1 MKSEFIFQSSPFLII
16 PCLLLGLVYAW
27 FLYSKK
33 STISKNTNILLSI
46 MRGLLVSSLAFLL
59 LNFFIKNNT
68 VSIDKPVA
76 VLAIDNSS
84 SLKNLKLNAK
94 LEQIIAD
101 LKASGRE
108 IAIEYIGQEENQD
121 VAKIQF
127 NQKNTD
133 LSSLLAQVKSNYD
146 GRNLTDVILVS
157 DGIVNAGVSPI
168 SKKYNFKIHTIG
180 VGDTLKKID
189 IRLGSVYSNK
199 LAYIGNKFPVQVD
212 VTAFGF
218 SGKQSTVVLKDGG
231 VVIDKQ
237 VVSFTNQ
244 NDLKSVTLYAI
255 AKTQGLKRFT
265 VEVLPIAGESSIQNN
280 KREIIVEVIN
290 GKEKVLIVALSP
302 HPDIKAIKT
311 IIEKNELYE
320 VQTQI
325 LSAESNTKMPEF
337 DILIMHQLPDI
348 EGMGQN
354 YVLSLMAKNKPTFFV
369 IGSQTNIPSL
379 NGYNDVMGIQLNGNQ
394 GDNVSGKYNENF
406 KMFNFESEKA
416 KILEKLPP
424 IRVPYAEFR
433 PSKGAEILLY
443 QKILNTTTN
452 KPLLA
457 VNMNAAR
464 KVAIFA
470 GEGIW
475 KWRMEEFA
483 LTDKQEVVD
492 ELFLKTLQLL
502 SIKDDKK
509 KLRVNPT
516 ATQYVFGDK
525 IVFETEAYNNIY
537 EKVYDQNIKMTISD
551 SKGKKYNYDYVN
563 TSASNSFEISDLPAG
578 DYSFL
583 ASTKILGKDESASG
597 QFFITDVDLETQDLT
612 ADWNLLRTI
621 AQKNDGDFVSIKNA
635 NTLVENILKTEV
647 PAKVSNKEDVT
658 EPINLK
664 YLFFLFLILIS
675 VEWVVRKYLGTY

>member
-16 PCLLLGLVYAW
+16 PCLLAGVLYAW

-33 STISKNTNILLSI
+33 STISRNVNIALSV
-46 MRGLLVSSLAFLL
+46 MRCLLVSGLAFLL
-59 LNFFIKNNT
+59 LNFFVKNNT
-68 VSIDKPVA
+68 VTIDKPVA

-84 SLKNLKLNAK
+84 SLKNLKLNPK
-94 LEQIIAD
+94 LEQIIVD

-108 IAIEYIGQEENQD
+108 IAIEYIGQEENQEISK
-121 VAKIQF
+121 VAY
-127 NQKNTD
+127 NQKTTD
-133 LSSLLAQVKSNYD
+133 LSALIAQVKSNYD
-146 GRNLTDVILVS
+146 GRNLTDVILIS

-168 SKKYNFKIHTIG
+168 FKKYNIKIHAIG

-212 VTAFGF
+212 VNAFGF
-218 SGKQSTVVLKDGG
+218 SGKQSTVVLKEGG

-244 NDLKSVTLYAI
+244 NDLKTLTLYAI
-255 AKTQGLKRFT
+255 AKTQGLKRYT
-265 VEVLPIAGESSIQNN
+265 VEVLPIAGEASVQNN

-290 GKEKVLIVALSP
+290 GKEKVLIVGLSP

-311 IIEKNELYE
+311 MIEKNELYE
-320 VQTQI
+320 VQTQL
-325 LSAESNTKMPEF
+325 LSAEANTKMPEF

-354 YVLSLMAKNKPTFFV
+354 YVLSLMAKNKPTFFI

-406 KMFNFESEKA
+406 KMFNFDSEKA
-416 KILEKLPP
+416 KVLEKLPP
-424 IRVPYAEFR
+424 IRVPFAEFR
-433 PSKGAEILLY
+433 PSKEAEILLY

-457 VNMNAAR
+457 VNINATR

-483 LTDKQEVVD
+483 LTDKQEAID

-502 SIKDDKK
+502 SVKDDKK

-525 IVFETEAYNNIY
+525 VVFETEAYNNIY
-537 EKVYDQNIKMTISD
+537 EKVYDQNIKMSVTD
-551 SKGKKYNYDYVN
+551 SKGKKYNYEYVN
-563 TSASNSFEISDLPAG
+563 TSGNNSFEVSDLPAG
-578 DYSFL
+578 DYSFT
-583 ASTKILGKDESASG
+583 ASTKILGKDEAAAG
-597 QFFITDVDLETQDLT
+597 QFFISDVDLESQDLT

-621 AQKNDGDFVSIKNA
+621 AQKNEGQFVSMKDVNRLIDGIQKN
-635 NTLVENILKTEV
+635 VI
-647 PAKVSNKEDVT
+647 PAKLSNKEEVN

-664 YLFFLFLILIS
+664 YLFFLFLIFIS
-675 VEWVVRKYLGTY
+675 AEWVIRKYLGTY